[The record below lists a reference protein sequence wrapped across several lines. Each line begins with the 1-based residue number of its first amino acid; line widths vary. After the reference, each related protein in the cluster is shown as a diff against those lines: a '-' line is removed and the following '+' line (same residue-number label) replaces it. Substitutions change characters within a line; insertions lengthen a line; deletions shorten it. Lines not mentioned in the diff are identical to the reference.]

1 MDKNY
6 KKTMIKDE
14 YISSYVEDDFPTGEI
29 RYTLRNDYMFKAV
42 LQKNKRALAGLLSA
56 LLSMPAEKIV
66 DIEIMNPIELGE
78 TIDDKTCILDIKLIL
93 NNNKIINIELQ
104 VTKYE
109 FWIER
114 SLIYLCRAFDNLSVG
129 EDYGNVLP
137 TYHIGILDFWMPDKA
152 KEFYSEYR
160 LMNVRNQEFYSDKIG
175 VNVLNLKAVDNDF
188 VTKEPEEL
196 YEWAKLF
203 KATTWEEIRMLAEK
217 NEYIADTVVTLRKLT
232 ADEKIRMQC
241 QARED
246 YEHDRATLLRQGRE
260 EGRKEGEIKY
270 LITMICRKLRKG
282 KKLREIADDLEEKE
296 KDLRDMY
303 EFAITFAPEYDEK
316 KMFVEY
322 MKKVNRE

>member
-1 MDKNY
+1 MDKKY
-6 KKTMIKDE
+6 KKPTIKDE
-14 YISSYVEDDFPTGEI
+14 EFMSLYDGDDFPTGEI

-42 LQKNKRALAGLLSA
+42 LQKNKRALTGLLSA

-137 TYHIGILDFWMPDKA
+137 TYHIGILDFWLPGKT
-152 KEFYSEYR
+152 KEFYSEYV
-160 LMNVRNQEFYSDKIG
+160 LMNKKNHEIYSDKLG
-175 VNVLNLKAVDNDF
+175 VNVLNLKAVDDDS

-260 EGRKEGEIKY
+260 EERKNNI
-270 LITMICRKLRKG
+270 
-282 KKLREIADDLEEKE
+282 KKLA
-296 KDLRDMY
+296 
-303 EFAITFAPEYDEK
+303 AN
-316 KMFVEY
+316 Y
-322 MKKVNRE
+322 MKQDSSLTEEEATEMARAILE

>member
-6 KKTMIKDE
+6 KKTTIKDEE

-42 LQKNKRALAGLLSA
+42 LQKNKRALTGLLSA

-175 VNVLNLKAVDNDF
+175 VNVLNLKAVDDDS

-260 EGRKEGEIKY
+260 EGRKEERNNI
-270 LITMICRKLRKG
+270 I
-282 KKLREIADDLEEKE
+282 KKLTAN
-296 KDLRDMY
+296 
-303 EFAITFAPEYDEK
+303 
-316 KMFVEY
+316 Y
-322 MKKVNRE
+322 MKQDSSLTEEEATKMAKAILE